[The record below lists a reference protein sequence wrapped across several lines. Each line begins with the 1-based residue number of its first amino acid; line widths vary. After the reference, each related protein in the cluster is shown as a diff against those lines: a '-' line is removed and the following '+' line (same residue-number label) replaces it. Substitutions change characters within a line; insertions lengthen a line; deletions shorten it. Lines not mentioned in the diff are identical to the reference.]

1 MMFRGWFIILQ
12 TLNVAARFEIKC
24 AVPNIHMRW
33 LLAKTWT
40 KRWWETW
47 LQTCCIQLQFYSSST
62 ATISFWKKNQTT
74 KPQLYCQGVKW
85 YSSGETPEGY
95 IFSTTNVSG
104 HTSEMKP
111 VSAAEDFRIPS
122 LLLWMYNYFVHK
134 MPGDTVVSNEETIYL
149 VRECTLETQPD
160 WLARAQC
167 FDVWDQQEVT
177 VIFKLKNPK
186 WNI

>member
-12 TLNVAARFEIKC
+12 TLNVAARFEKSNVQCRISTCDGFLQRLGPRDDGKPDFKHV
-24 AVPNIHMRW
+24 AFNYSFIR
-33 LLAKTWT
+33 LL
-40 KRWWETW
+40 
-47 LQTCCIQLQFYSSST
+47 LPPSVSG
-62 ATISFWKKNQTT
+62 KKNQTT

-85 YSSGETPEGY
+85 YSSGEPPEGY

-186 WNI
+186 

>member
-1 MMFRGWFIILQ
+1 MCSAEYPHAMASCKDLDQEMMGNLTSNMLHSTTVLFVFY
-12 TLNVAARFEIKC
+12 C
-24 AVPNIHMRW
+24 HH
-33 LLAKTWT
+33 
-40 KRWWETW
+40 
-47 LQTCCIQLQFYSSST
+47 QFLE
-62 ATISFWKKNQTT
+62 KNQTT

-85 YSSGETPEGY
+85 YSSGEPPEGY

-186 WNI
+186 